1 MGHRQKGKGL
11 KRKRSWHRRGYG
23 PDRAFRS
30 AMRRLERAGI
40 NKAEA

>member
-1 MGHRQKGKGL
+1 MGHRQKGKGP
-11 KRKRSWHRRGYG
+11 KRKRSWHRRGAG

-40 NKAEA
+40 SGK